1 VSMYVAGTRQDSDS
15 DYTQRY
21 ANVRMTS
28 VAESGNKNKMVAE
41 KNMERMIPIRAV
53 ATLPGIITTYESSQ
67 CERVPSFDDKESD
80 ITPKGCVI
88 EHDFISTDLNDD
100 IVSKYSHSNP
110 IKVKKRFNLS
120 CRKKSK
126 LSHSQQPI
134 LSSTISP
141 ISLHMT
147 KCNVEFLEF
156 PKKIIAALNQTDVGY
171 LKELVYGHVDPC
183 CKITYSSP
191 AFSRTMTGPDP
202 LVQYYTAISDT
213 HPDGLD
219 ILCSVRANK
228 LSDYWVIVCEH
239 RFIGTRVF
247 EEHWNN
253 FQNVKDDFRVATF
266 LSGEKY
272 NKDELNELLEV
283 EERARGEGR
292 KIVVFVHKTTKY
304 YVDDKTKK
312 IRHIHSKSYCSSF
325 STFSVK

>member
-1 VSMYVAGTRQDSDS
+1 MKVANTLQGSDS
-15 DYTQRY
+15 DGPQRY
-21 ANVRMTS
+21 GCMKMITEKDSEKIPVPERS
-28 VAESGNKNKMVAE
+28 VPSSS
-41 KNMERMIPIRAV
+41 
-53 ATLPGIITTYESSQ
+53 LPGIITTYESSQ

-80 ITPKGCVI
+80 ITPKGCVM
-88 EHDFISTDLNDD
+88 EQNFISTDSNDD
-100 IVSKYSHSNP
+100 VVSNSNP
-110 IKVKKRFNLS
+110 IIALEKYNIP

-141 ISLHMT
+141 IPLPMT

-156 PKKIIAALNQTDVGY
+156 PKKIIAALNQTDLGY
-171 LKELVYGHVDPC
+171 IKELVYGHVDPC
-183 CKITYSSP
+183 CDITYSTP
-191 AFSRTMTGPDP
+191 AFIRTMTGPDP
-202 LVQYYTAISDT
+202 LVQYYTAMLDT

-292 KIVVFVHKTTKY
+292 KIVVFVHKTTEY